1 MPYVPKSISQRTIS
15 ALAKIGDMS
24 DVSDPS
30 IDSLDQE
37 EFFRRWFSF
46 LTFEILGMRALL
58 ACTRGGHKL
67 DWIVARNLAD
77 RTSGLH
83 DVVIVSADSMLSSER
98 LALRAAGLSY
108 IAIDQEIFIPAL
120 GANTSARSSASLPEA
135 KLSAATQAVLI
146 HALNT
151 GKCRYEICGLLSQL
165 AIPLK
170 QLGRVSHE
178 LAFAGLGA
186 VDRIGAM
193 SYVEMDE
200 CSITWAKAE
209 PMLSSP
215 VIDILRIRPR
225 AITGLGQMRVLE
237 EDALLW
243 KAHVRLHPPYRLAV
257 HQRLLKS
264 LRRSLAPSDAESF
277 AEIEIWNR
285 CPARLSPDSI
295 QVDPI
300 SLYLC
305 RRSHA
310 TLAELGRLRKTISD
324 KWLS

>member
-1 MPYVPKSISQRTIS
+1 VAYVPKSISQRTIS
-15 ALAKIGDMS
+15 ALAKIGDIS

-37 EFFRRWFSF
+37 DFFSRWFSF
-46 LTFEILGMRALL
+46 LTFEILGVRALL

-77 RTSGLH
+77 STSGMH
-83 DVVIVSADSMLSSER
+83 DVVIVSADSMLASER

-120 GANTSARSSASLPEA
+120 GANTSARSPASLPEA
-135 KLSAATQAVLI
+135 KLSASTQAVLI

-151 GKCRYEICGLLSQL
+151 GTCRYEIYGLLSQL

-178 LAFAGLGA
+178 LAFSGVGA
-186 VDRIGAM
+186 VDRIGAN

-225 AITGLGQMRVLE
+225 AITGLGQMRVSE

-243 KAHVRLHPPYRLAV
+243 KAGVPHDPPYRLAV

-264 LRRSLAPSDAESF
+264 VRRSLAPNDAESF
-277 AEIEIWNR
+277 AEIEIWDR

-310 TLAELGRLRKTISD
+310 TLAELGRLRKIISD
-324 KWLS
+324 KLMS